1 MTILLAL
8 LHLLLEAA
16 DAAPATPEEA
26 SNPTTTKND

>member
-16 DAAPATPEEA
+16 DAAPTSPEEA
-26 SNPTTTKND
+26 SNPKPENP